1 MSSRKERAKN
11 NQESEEVSHLILMLL
26 TENKG
31 YLKKYFQKEVLLLTS
46 CKRLESSIGL
56 SLRML
61 SDEGVFKIY
70 FILNTRLQVLE

>member
-31 YLKKYFQKEVLLLTS
+31 YFKKYFQKRSAVID
-46 CKRLESSIGL
+46 K
-56 SLRML
+56 
-61 SDEGVFKIY
+61 
-70 FILNTRLQVLE
+70 LQMT